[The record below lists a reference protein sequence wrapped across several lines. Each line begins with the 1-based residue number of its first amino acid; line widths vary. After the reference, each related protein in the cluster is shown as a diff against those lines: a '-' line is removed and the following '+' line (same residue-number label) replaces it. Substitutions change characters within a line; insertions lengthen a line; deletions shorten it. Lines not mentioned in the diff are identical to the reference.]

1 MKAKLSGFKPDIKTG
16 LAILATFFILFFDVW
31 ALAGIFNDRVTIFRF
46 LNYFGYYVPAAVFVI
61 TAFAMFCARR
71 IGIRIALVALALPAF
86 VLPYL
91 LAASSFSGAKWALTN
106 SGEAKEISVV
116 TFSKMSRNTD
126 YERVA
131 QLLDCTRTDIILLQ
145 EVPDFEKLLAERPE
159 ISRSCNYSFEGGL
172 HKSLALLTKFPIVS
186 TAVERTH
193 TSFVVDV
200 EGAEIKLITARLD
213 KSLKTGGVEVQSEQ
227 VSDILNAVPEDMP
240 VIVAGDFN
248 STPHNGTIYRMKE
261 AMASAVPE
269 GSMFSTFTF
278 PAEGRWYARF
288 GPLIRIDH
296 IFFRGLGLTSSEV
309 LDDSFGSDHYP
320 VRASFTLPAPL
331 ETSNE

>member
-61 TAFAMFCARR
+61 TAFAMVCTRS
-71 IGIRIALVALALPAF
+71 IGFRIALAALALPAL

-91 LAASSFSGAKWALTN
+91 LAASSFSGAKWAITN
-106 SGEAKEISVV
+106 SGGAKEISVV

-126 YERVA
+126 YERIA
-131 QLLDCTRTDIILLQ
+131 KILDCTKSDIILVQ
-145 EVPDFEKLLAERPE
+145 E
-159 ISRSCNYSFEGGL
+159 ISDFDDLVASVGESMKACSYSFEGGQYG
-172 HKSLALLTKFPIVS
+172 SLAVFSRFPVQS
-186 TAVERTH
+186 KAVYRHHVE
-193 TSFVVDV
+193 FVVKV
-200 EGAEIKLITARLD
+200 PSGPLTLITTRVD
-213 KSLKTGGVEVQSEQ
+213 KSFTDKGVSLQLDQITSLIDSLATDQ
-227 VSDILNAVPEDMP
+227 P

-261 AMASAVPE
+261 AMAYAAPE

-296 IFFRGLGLTSSEV
+296 IFYRGLSLQSSRV
-309 LDDSFGSDHYP
+309 LDDSYGSDHYP
-320 VRASFTLPAPL
+320 VKAVFKLPDSL
-331 ETSNE
+331 EMNDE

>member
-46 LNYFGYYVPAAVFVI
+46 LNYFGYYVPPAVFVI
-61 TAFAMFCARR
+61 TAFAMFCTRR
-71 IGIRIALVALALPAF
+71 IGFRIALAALALPAL

-91 LAASSFSGAKWALTN
+91 LAASSFSGTKWALTN
-106 SGEAKEISVV
+106 SGEAKEFSVV

-145 EVPDFEKLLAERPE
+145 EVPDFSELLTERPE
-159 ISRSCNYSFEGGL
+159 ISRTCGHSFEGGEY
-172 HKSLALLTKFPIVS
+172 KSLALLTRFPIVS
-186 TAVERTH
+186 TTVERTH
-193 TSFVVDV
+193 TSFTIDIDGTMV
-200 EGAEIKLITARLD
+200 KLVTARVE
-213 KSLKTGGVEVQSEQ
+213 KSLKANSVRAQMDQ
-227 VSDILNAVPEDMP
+227 VSDILTAVPDDMP

-261 AMASAVPE
+261 AMAYAVPE

-320 VRASFTLPAPL
+320 VKASFTLPAPL